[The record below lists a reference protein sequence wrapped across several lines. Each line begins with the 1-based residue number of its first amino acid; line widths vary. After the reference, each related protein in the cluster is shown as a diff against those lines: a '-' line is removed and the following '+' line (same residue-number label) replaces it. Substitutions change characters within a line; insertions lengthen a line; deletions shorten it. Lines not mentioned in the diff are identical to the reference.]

1 MRGGGRYFRQD
12 LQDFSGFTG
21 LREGWRMA
29 GPTAEGCSGLP
40 KARTRRVFFDRS
52 DQPGTPFRVRSPF
65 LILFALFPPR
75 RASA

>member
-1 MRGGGRYFRQD
+1 
-12 LQDFSGFTG
+12 
-21 LREGWRMA
+21 MA

-65 LILFALFPPR
+65 HPGSLFVLFALFVVENASGCFLAPASTSLCDLIHPR
-75 RASA
+75 